1 LLVFSLLKQNT
12 KTIKT
17 LQLEFKL
24 DMSNTYRKERN
35 GFLSTLQQA
44 LDAVRVG
51 DLQEIHADQ
60 RSITKGI
67 KN

>member
-1 LLVFSLLKQNT
+1 
-12 KTIKT
+12 
-17 LQLEFKL
+17 
-24 DMSNTYRKERN
+24 MSNTYRKERN

-60 RSITKGI
+60 RGITKGI